1 MDDQRL
7 CERRKKNKR
16 CKQINIRRKETKKS
30 TKILRRNK
38 DAKVQYSCVAVTC
51 MGKDE

>member
-1 MDDQRL
+1 MDDQRS

-16 CKQINIRRKETKKS
+16 CKQINIKIKEKEKS
-30 TKILRRNK
+30 TKILRCNK
-38 DAKVQYSCVAVTC
+38 DVRVQYPCVAVTC

>member
-1 MDDQRL
+1 MDDQRS

-16 CKQINIRRKETKKS
+16 CKQINIRKEKEKS